1 MAHTH
6 KLIDG
11 VKVDLTAEEI
21 AELNAL
27 DNVWNDGA
35 FDRAIENLRIQ
46 RNSLLKETDWWASSD
61 LTMTDEQTQYRKDL
75 RDITNGLTTVEEV
88 KSVVFPTK
96 PE

>member
-27 DNVWNDGA
+27 DNAWNDGA
-35 FDRAIENLRIQ
+35 FDRSIENLRIQ
-46 RNSLLKETDWWASSD
+46 RNSLLKETD
-61 LTMTDEQTQYRKDL
+61 K
-75 RDITNGLTTVEEV
+75 I
-88 KSVVFPTK
+88 
-96 PE
+96 

>member
-27 DNVWNDGA
+27 DNAWNNGA
-35 FDRAIENLRIQ
+35 FDRSIENLRIQ
-46 RNSLLKETDWWASSD
+46 RNSVLKETDWWASSD